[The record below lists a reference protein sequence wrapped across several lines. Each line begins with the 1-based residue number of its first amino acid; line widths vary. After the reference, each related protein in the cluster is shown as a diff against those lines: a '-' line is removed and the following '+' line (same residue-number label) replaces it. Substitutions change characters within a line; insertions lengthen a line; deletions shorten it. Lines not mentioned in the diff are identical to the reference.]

1 MKRKRILLM
10 DLGRV
15 KGGVETYLERLA
27 AVLKGD
33 ADFYCICILPELA
46 RGLRADGA
54 RVILL
59 PRFGSWGKPLGFLIT
74 VFLLPLIVLRNR
86 IDTVQVNGFLEAVF
100 LPMMRLLG
108 KEAVYTRHGPF
119 EVDLYKWYRNP
130 RRFLPRFLSKFC
142 VRFAT
147 RVICVSEDTRATVRG
162 IVPWERTI
170 VIQNWV
176 SYLPP
181 YRPPAPT
188 LQHPVRLLC
197 VARLEQYKGIQ
208 LVIEALRTLP
218 GAALTVVGDG
228 NYRTQ
233 LEEFSAGMNV
243 RFAGYQPNPS
253 PFYGEAD
260 IFIMPSLGPE
270 GSSLGAIEAM
280 AHSLPCVLSDL
291 PVYEELTASGKAA
304 IHFHSG
310 DVVDLTDKL
319 ALLINDHA
327 LRASYCREGY
337 AMVKQ
342 HYTAEVA
349 RRLYLEA
356 FCVTPIAVETNA

>member
-1 MKRKRILLM
+1 LKRKRVLLM

-27 AVLKGD
+27 AVLRED
-33 ADFYCICILPELA
+33 VDFYCICILPELA
-46 RGLRADGA
+46 QELRAQDV

-59 PRFGSWGKPLGFLIT
+59 PKFGAWGKPLGFLIT
-74 VFLLPLIVLRNR
+74 IFLLPLIVLRNR
-86 IDTVQVNGFLEAVF
+86 IDAVQVNGFLEAVF

-147 RVICVSEDTRATVRG
+147 RVICVSEDTRTTVRG
-162 IVPWERTI
+162 IVPIERTV

-181 YRPPAPT
+181 YRSPAAT
-188 LQHPVRLLC
+188 LQSPVRLLC

-233 LEEFSAGMNV
+233 LEELSAGMNV

-280 AHSLPCVLSDL
+280 AYSLPCVLSDL

-319 ALLINDHA
+319 ALLINEHA

-349 RRLYLEA
+349 RRLYLQA
-356 FCVTPIAVETNA
+356 FCITPIAVEANA